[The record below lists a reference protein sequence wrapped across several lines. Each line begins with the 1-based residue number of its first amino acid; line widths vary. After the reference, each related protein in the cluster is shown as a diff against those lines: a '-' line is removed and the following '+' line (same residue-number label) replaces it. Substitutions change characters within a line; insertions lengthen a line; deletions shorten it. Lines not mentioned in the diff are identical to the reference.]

1 MSGIH
6 SLNLYTYPLNTV
18 TNIDPLGLTVVFNG
32 NEEQKKAMKDAYE
45 SVRKTKHGKEMI
57 DKLESSNHTY
67 IFREPRKGMEH
78 TCYDPT
84 EFIFYIEK
92 DSDHSSCQSQGKD
105 KACKMT
111 PTPLSVVIAHE
122 MGHAMGEKDDGPG
135 HMNNVKKYENPVRK
149 EMGIP
154 DRMKY

>member
-1 MSGIH
+1 
-6 SLNLYTYPLNTV
+6 
-18 TNIDPLGLTVVFNG
+18 
-32 NEEQKKAMKDAYE
+32 MKDTYE

-67 IFREPRKGMEH
+67 IFREPRKCIEH

-92 DSDHSSCQSQGKD
+92 DSDHTSCQPQEND

-111 PTPLSVVIAHE
+111 STPLSVVIAHE
-122 MGHAMGEKDDGPG
+122 MG
-135 HMNNVKKYENPVRK
+135 
-149 EMGIP
+149 IP